1 MTRGIPPALA
11 LAYLAFAWVLGTAAA
26 AFTGAD
32 LAASIAAAGLLGA
45 ASFAIS
51 PRASTLLLLTAGAG
65 LIFLAGWRYDK
76 TSPPSEPTGI
86 ARYNDGDAVRFRATV
101 SAEPQDRASWRRYQL
116 SVQEVLIGGEWRPE
130 SGGVLM
136 DGSLYPQYGEGDL
149 LEVEGELQTPPSLPD
164 FDYREYL
171 LRQGVIATVSYPQV
185 HLITE
190 GGASLRSTLDGVRAR
205 LTGALSDALPEPEA
219 SLAAG
224 VLLGARRDIPAGLR
238 DDMNTTGTSHLV
250 AVSGQNVTIV
260 AGMLIAALTWVVGRR
275 RAAWL
280 ALAGIL
286 AYTALVGAQPSVV
299 RAAIMGALYVMSI
312 AFGRQNTGIV
322 ALVLAAAVML
332 GLEPQLAHD
341 VSFQLSFAGTLGLV
355 LMASPLDARLQTA
368 LPAGLRQA
376 PGVRPL
382 VSGFAITLAAIAF
395 TLPITA
401 VNFHRV
407 SIVAPVA
414 NLFAVPAFIAVAA
427 TAAVT
432 ALAGAISP
440 TLGSLTVWVSWP
452 TAAYMVGVAG
462 FFARLPGAS
471 VELSGVGAGH
481 AIAYYAAL
489 AIACW
494 LVTRKRIEPPKPAS
508 PAAVPVRALAGAGAI
523 VGLLALSFLLT
534 WLAATAPTG
543 GRLSITVLDVGQG
556 DAILVQG
563 PRGQRILVDGGPG
576 GQAVTAALG
585 RNLPFDDRRLDLVV
599 LTHPQED
606 HIGGLPEVLASYSV
620 RGVLTNPYA
629 ADTAVFGA
637 WQQALGDAQAPVA
650 YARRGETIDLG
661 DGARLDVLNPPP
673 VTPGQQT
680 DDLNDTSVVLRL
692 TMGGVSFLLTGDLA
706 QAGENALI
714 AAGADLRAQVLK
726 VGHHGSRTS
735 TSPAFLAQVDPVVD
749 VISVG
754 AQNRFGHPT
763 QEVLDRLSDDLLL
776 RTDQNGDV
784 TVSTDGERIWVDRQR
799 TGPEASA
806 QLLAQTAR

>member
-11 LAYLAFAWVLGTAAA
+11 FAYLAFAWVLGTAAA
-26 AFTGAD
+26 AFTGAA
-32 LAASIAAAGLLGA
+32 LGASIAAAGLLGA

-51 PRASTLLLLTAGAG
+51 PRASTLVLLAAGAG
-65 LIFLAGWRYDK
+65 LIFLAGWRYDE
-76 TSPPSEPTGI
+76 TSPPPEPTGI
-86 ARYNDGDAVRFRATV
+86 ARYNDGDPVRFRATI
-101 SAEPQDRASWRRYQL
+101 SAEPEGRASWRRYQL
-116 SVQEVLIGGEWRPE
+116 SVQEVFIAGEWRPE

-136 DGSLYPQYGEGDL
+136 DAPLYPQYGEGDV
-149 LEVEGELQTPPSLPD
+149 LEVEGELQTPPSFPD

-171 LRQGVIATVSYPQV
+171 LRQGVVATVSYPQV
-185 HLITE
+185 HLIAE
-190 GGASLRSTLDGVRAR
+190 GGASVRSMLDGVRAR
-205 LTGALSDALPEPEA
+205 LTGALLDALPEPEA

-224 VLLGARRDIPAGLR
+224 VLLGARRDIPATLR
-238 DDMNTTGTSHLV
+238 NDMNTTGTSHLV

-260 AGMLIAALTWVVGRR
+260 AGMLIVALTWVVGRR

-280 ALAGIL
+280 ALAGIV

-299 RAAIMGALYVMSI
+299 RAALMGALYVMSI
-312 AFGRQNTGIV
+312 GFGRQNTGIV

-332 GLEPQLAHD
+332 GLQPPLVHD
-341 VSFQLSFAGTLGLV
+341 VSFQLSFAATLGLV
-355 LMASPLDARLQTA
+355 LIASPLDVRLQTA
-368 LPAGLRQA
+368 LPAALRET

-382 VSGFAITLAAIAF
+382 VSGFAVTLAAIAF

-432 ALAGAISP
+432 ALAGTISP

-452 TAAYMVGVAG
+452 AAAYMVGVVG

-481 AIAYYAAL
+481 AIAYYTAL

-494 LVTRKRIEPPKPAS
+494 LVTQRGIEPPKPAS
-508 PAAVPVRALAGAGAI
+508 PAVVPARALAGAGAI
-523 VGLLALSFLLT
+523 VGLLALSLVLT

-543 GRLSITVLDVGQG
+543 GRLSMTVLDVGQG
-556 DAILVQG
+556 DAILVEG
-563 PRGQRILVDGGPG
+563 PQGQRILVDGGPG
-576 GQAVTAALG
+576 GQTVIAALG

-599 LTHPQED
+599 LTHPQAD
-606 HIGGLPEVLASYSV
+606 HIGGLPEVMASYNV
-620 RGVLTNPYA
+620 RGVLTNPYE

-637 WQQALGDAQAPVA
+637 WQQALADAPTPVA
-650 YARRGETIDLG
+650 YAHRGETIDLG

-673 VTPGQQT
+673 ATPGQQT
-680 DDLNDTSVVLRL
+680 NDLNDTSVILRL
-692 TMGGVSFLLTGDLA
+692 TMGGVSFLLTADLGVP
-706 QAGENALI
+706 GENALI
-714 AAGADLRAQVLK
+714 AAGADLQAQVLK

-735 TSPAFLAQVDPVVD
+735 TSPAFLARVDPAVD

-754 AQNRFGHPT
+754 AQNRFGHPAR
-763 QEVLDRLSDDLLL
+763 EVLDRLSDDLLL

-784 TVSTDGERIWVDRQR
+784 TVSTDGERIWVDSQR

-806 QLLAQTAR
+806 QLLAQPAR